1 MRVVVS
7 ARLGTERFLP
17 FCVRMPSPPCPS
29 PAQRAEGERGGH
41 LRPCLAAEPDSTHVI
56 AESFCYLACTPSGS
70 AIQRVRPQPSNFTRP
85 MAHPPTPN
93 AGMST
98 PRPNATCGRAKESAT
113 PTWASCADR
122 VRAPAS
128 RAAGSTR
135 IAATSSTRADR
146 PSAAQARSQ
155 PCSSARRHGPSLGRR
170 STAAPRRRAGRGS

>member
-1 MRVVVS
+1 MCPH
-7 ARLGTERFLP
+7 AL
-17 FCVRMPSPPCPS
+17 PPCPS
-29 PAQRAEGERGGH
+29 PAQRAGERGYAPPTTPA
-41 LRPCLAAEPDSTHVI
+41 PCLAAEPVQVSLTHVGAVGG
-56 AESFCYLACTPSGS
+56 AEPFCYLACTPSGS
-70 AIQRVRPQPSNFTRP
+70 AIQRVRPQPSNFTRR

-93 AGMST
+93 VGMSM
-98 PRPNATCGRAKESAT
+98 PRPNATCGLAKESAT

-122 VRAPAS
+122 ARAPAS

-146 PSAAQARSQ
+146 PSAARARSQ

>member
-1 MRVVVS
+1 MLRSVS
-7 ARLGTERFLP
+7 TCLS
-17 FCVRMPSPPCPS
+17 PSPSAS
-29 PAQRAEGERGGH
+29 PERAERVLRGYATAW
-41 LRPCLAAEPDSTHVI
+41 PCLAAEPDSTIVG
-56 AESFCYLACTPSGS
+56 AEPFCYLACTPSGS
-70 AIQRVRPQPSNFTRP
+70 AIQRVRPQPSNFTRR

-146 PSAAQARSQ
+146 PSAAPARSQ
-155 PCSSARRHGPSLGRR
+155 PCSSARRHGPSLGRG